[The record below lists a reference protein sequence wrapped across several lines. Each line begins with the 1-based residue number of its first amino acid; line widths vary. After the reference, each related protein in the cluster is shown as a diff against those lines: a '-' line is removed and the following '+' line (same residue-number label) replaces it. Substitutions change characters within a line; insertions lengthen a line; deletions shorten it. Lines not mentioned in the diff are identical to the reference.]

1 MTAHVESAIERYFR
15 GDIQKAEERDALFG
29 HLDRCQV
36 CRQSFEAQSEATR
49 LLSGRSFARAEL
61 EAMLPAILDAA
72 APAPA
77 RGLAWLR
84 WAAPLLAA
92 SAAGLLLMLQPP
104 PNVDTARGGTHD
116 GGAVVEAL
124 CFDERFVVTAHLK
137 EAGGCPA
144 PGFVKI
150 LYASPATVPA
160 LSVVILSESEVRLEA
175 HVQKPEPRSVLA
187 DYAKLAP
194 GETLRVIAISG
205 PETTAL
211 EVAKRL
217 TPVMTIHGD
226 SR

>member
-1 MTAHVESAIERYFR
+1 MTAHVEGAIERYFR
-15 GDIQKAEERDALFG
+15 GDIHRAEERDALFG
-29 HLDRCQV
+29 HLDRCQQ

-49 LLSGRSFARAEL
+49 LLSGRPYARAEL

-77 RGLAWLR
+77 RGWAWLR
-84 WAAPLLAA
+84 WAVPLLTAA
-92 SAAGLLLMLQPP
+92 AALLVVTLLPP
-104 PNVDTARGGTHD
+104 AHVDTARGGTHD

-124 CFDERFVVTAHLK
+124 CFDEGFAVTAHLK
-137 EAGGCPA
+137 ETGGCPA

-150 LYASPATVPA
+150 LFASPATVPA
-160 LSVVILSESEVRLEA
+160 LSVLVMAEDEVRLEA

-187 DYAKLAP
+187 DYAKLSP
-194 GETLRVIAISG
+194 GETLRVIAVSG

-211 EVAKRL
+211 EVAKGL